1 MIVQDPMV
9 RATSDYTQLLLNKN
23 NSFLPK
29 FEEFVIK
36 EVSVLATER
45 GIVKNEVY
53 INHLHQ
59 WLMYFP
65 FSWIHFVSGE
75 GLFQNTAD
83 EIKPV
88 KKLLYLGPFITE
100 KNFYFN
106 GSKGFQKELLFQRI
120 YRIPLL

>member
-9 RATSDYTQLLLNKN
+9 RAISDYTQLSLNKN

-29 FEEFVIK
+29 FEEFVTK

-45 GIVKNEVY
+45 GIVKIEVY

-65 FSWIHFVSGE
+65 FSCI
-75 GLFQNTAD
+75 
-83 EIKPV
+83 
-88 KKLLYLGPFITE
+88 
-100 KNFYFN
+100 
-106 GSKGFQKELLFQRI
+106 
-120 YRIPLL
+120 

>member
-1 MIVQDPMV
+1 MV
-9 RATSDYTQLLLNKN
+9 RAISDYTQLLLNKN

-29 FEEFVIK
+29 FEEFVTK

-65 FSWIHFVSGE
+65 FSWILFVSGE

-100 KNFYFN
+100 KNFHFN
-106 GSKGFQKELLFQRI
+106 GSKGF
-120 YRIPLL
+120 

>member
-1 MIVQDPMV
+1 
-9 RATSDYTQLLLNKN
+9 
-23 NSFLPK
+23 
-29 FEEFVIK
+29 
-36 EVSVLATER
+36 
-45 GIVKNEVY
+45 
-53 INHLHQ
+53 
-59 WLMYFP
+59 MYFP

-88 KKLLYLGPFITE
+88 KKLLHLGPFITE